1 MPSLA
6 LNEADLMNFKLID
19 VPGIRDLEFM
29 LTDLLSSSSK
39 NVLFLID
46 CTKPSALEN
55 AEYLLL

>member
-55 AEYLLL
+55 AEYLLF